1 MRHII
6 LHGHIFK
13 NAGTTFDWSLS
24 RSFRD
29 GFMDHRDNQAMI
41 QQRAKHLAMVIA
53 STPDLMALSSHHL
66 CYPLPQ
72 PPKVKFHTAYLLRH
86 PIERIQSVYAF
97 ERKQDADTPGAI
109 AAKEKDFVAYV
120 AWRMEEEVPRTIRD
134 YQTSYIAGFHH
145 RHVKSTEP
153 ADWLQRA
160 LHHLEFLDCVGVV
173 DRYDESMVVF
183 EHYLAPYFPDIDLA
197 YVRQNVTQQS
207 TVEEAIDTRVHKTLD
222 KLGDLAAHVISRN
235 SYDLA
240 LYRQAN
246 QKLDEAI
253 SRIDDFERRLVKF
266 RKRCKRMNVGSVLE
280 RIGLR

>member
-13 NAGTTFDWSLS
+13 NAGSTFDWSLS
-24 RSFRD
+24 RNFAD
-29 GFMDHRDNQAMI
+29 GFLDHRDNRAMR
-41 QQRAKHLAMVIA
+41 QQRAKHLAMVVA
-53 STPDLMALSSHHL
+53 STPSLTALSSHHL

-72 PPKVKFHTAYLLRH
+72 PPDVIFHPVYLLRH

-109 AAKEKDFVAYV
+109 AAKEKDFAEYV

-134 YQTSYIAGFHH
+134 YQTSYIAGFHT
-145 RHVKSTEP
+145 RQVKATAP
-153 ADWLQRA
+153 ADWMQRA

-183 EHYLAPYFPDIDLA
+183 EDYLKPYFPDIDLA
-197 YVRQNVTQQS
+197 YVRQNVTQDRS
-207 TVEEAIDTRVHKTLD
+207 ANETINSRVHDTLD
-222 KLGDLAAHVISRN
+222 KLGDLAAEVLSKN

-246 QKLDEAI
+246 QKLDDSIA
-253 SRIDDFERRLVKF
+253 RIDDFDRRLSKF
-266 RKRCKRMNVGSVLE
+266 RKRCKRVNVGSVLE
-280 RIGLR
+280 RIGLG

>member
-13 NAGTTFDWSLS
+13 NAGSTLDWSLS
-24 RSFRD
+24 RNFGD
-29 GFMDHRDNQAMI
+29 DFLDHRDNRAMR
-41 QQRAKHLAMVIA
+41 QQRAKHLASVIA
-53 STPDLMALSSHHL
+53 KAAELKALSSHHL

-72 PPKVKFHTAYLLRH
+72 PAGVTFHPVYMLRH

-109 AAKEKDFVAYV
+109 AAKEKDFADYV
-120 AWRMEEEVPRTIRD
+120 AWRMQEEVPRTIRD
-134 YQTSYIAGFHH
+134 YQASYIAGFHT
-145 RHVKSTEP
+145 RKIKATAP

-160 LHHLEFLDCVGVV
+160 MHHLEFLDCVGVV

-183 EHYLAPYFPDIDLA
+183 EDYLQRYFPDIDLA
-197 YVRQNVTQQS
+197 YVRQNVSQQDAS
-207 TVEEAIDTRVHKTLD
+207 DQELSTRVHSTLEKLGVLTPQVLD
-222 KLGDLAAHVISRN
+222 KN

-246 QKLDEAI
+246 QKLDDAI
-253 SRIDDFERRLVKF
+253 AGISNFEQRLAKF
-266 RKRCKRMNVGSVLE
+266 QKRCKRIKVGSVLQ

>member
-13 NAGTTFDWSLS
+13 NAGSTFDWSLG
-24 RSFRD
+24 RSFSD
-29 GFMDHRDNQAMI
+29 DFLDHRDNHAMR
-41 QQRAKHLAMVIA
+41 QQRAKHLATVV
-53 STPDLMALSSHHL
+53 SGNPDLRALSSHHL

-72 PPKVKFHTAYLLRH
+72 PKDVTFHPAYFLRH

-109 AAKEKDFVAYV
+109 AAKEKDFRQYV
-120 AWRMEEEVPRTIRD
+120 AWRMQEDVPRTIRD
-134 YQTSYIAGFHH
+134 YQTSYIAGFHT
-145 RHVKSTEP
+145 RHVKSTAP

-183 EHYLAPYFPDIDLA
+183 EKYLRPYFPDIDLA
-197 YVRQNVTQQS
+197 YVRQNVSQEKAS
-207 TVEEAIDTRVHKTLD
+207 DKPIAARVHNTLD
-222 KLGDLAAHVISRN
+222 KLGDLAAEVLSRN

-253 SRIDDFERRLVKF
+253 AKIDDFDQRLSKF
-266 RKRCKRMNVGSVLE
+266 QKRCKRTKAGSVLQ